1 SGHLGAVHVSE
12 VRLIGELMQRL
23 GLRPERF
30 DTSQRY
36 ILIREL
42 LGDVITDVVHATHR
56 RLLDHGIGT
65 LEDVR
70 QAPTK
75 LLGPS
80 DDMARQLAE
89 LKSYLYTNFYFHHR
103 LIRMTR
109 KAHQVL
115 ERIYNAYLETP
126 DMLPPDVQQQV
137 ADLGL

>member
-1 SGHLGAVHVSE
+1 Q
-12 VRLIGELMQRL
+12 LIGELMQRL
-23 GLRPERF
+23 GLDADRF

-56 RLLDHGIGT
+56 RLMDHDVNT

-80 DDMARQLAE
+80 EEMARQLAE
-89 LKSYLYTNFYFHHR
+89 LKAYLHTNFYFH
-103 LIRMTR
+103 LPLFRMTR
-109 KAHQVL
+109 TAHQVL
-115 ERIYNAYLETP
+115 ERICHAYVEAP
-126 DMLPPDVQQQV
+126 DMLPPSVQQRV
-137 ADLGL
+137 ADLGLARALTDSLAGM